1 MHIVVFGAGGVGG
14 YFGGRLAQAGENVTF
29 IARGQH
35 LQAMLTEGLKVDSI
49 KGDFV
54 IQKVAATNDPTKVK
68 DVDAVLICVKTWQ
81 LSQAAK
87 AMMPMI
93 GPQTFVVPLEN
104 GVQAPAQLSESLGT
118 ERVMGGLC
126 RIASHVVAPGQIQH
140 NGIEPYIAFGEL
152 DNRISSRSKNLLKCF
167 ERAGVRA
174 EIPPDIN
181 VAMWKKYLFI
191 SAVSGI
197 GAVTRAPIG
206 LCRSLQGTRQMLEA
220 ALQECYLVAL
230 AQGIH
235 LHPESVTETLVFI
248 DSLPPGTIPSLQRDI
263 MDGRPS
269 ELEAQNGAIVNMGY
283 FHNIPTPVHAFIYN
297 SLLPQESLA
306 RGLII

>member
-35 LQAMLTEGLKVDSI
+35 LQAMLSEGLKVDSI

-54 IQKVAATNDPTKVK
+54 IQKVTATDDPTKVK
-68 DVDAVLICVKTWQ
+68 DVDAVLVCVKTWQ
-81 LSQAAK
+81 LPQAAK
-87 AMMPMI
+87 AMMPLI
-93 GPQTFVVPLEN
+93 GPETFVVPLVN
-104 GVQAPAQLSESLGT
+104 GVQAPAQLSETLGT

-126 RIASHVVAPGQIQH
+126 RIASHIIAPGQIQH
-140 NGIEPYIAFGEL
+140 NGIEPYVAFGEL
-152 DNRISSRSKNLLKCF
+152 NHRTSSRSQNLLKCF

-174 EIPPDIN
+174 EIPPEIN
-181 VAMWKKYLFI
+181 VAIWKKYLFI

-206 LCRSLQGTRQMLEA
+206 LCRSLHGTRQMLEA
-220 ALQECYLVAL
+220 ALHECYLVAL

-235 LHPESVTETLVFI
+235 LQPESVTETLEYI
-248 DSLPPGTIPSLQRDI
+248 DSLPPGTIPSMQKDI
-263 MDGRPS
+263 MEGRPS
-269 ELEAQNGAIVNMGY
+269 ELEAQNGAIVSMG
-283 FHNIPTPVHAFIYN
+283 HIHSIPTPIHAFIYN

-306 RGLII
+306 RGQIV